1 MPVAAVVAQQLNAL
15 MAQGWGSDDTV
26 PVAARA
32 GTRLIARR
40 TAGTGMIFV
49 IERPL
54 GLPARLR
61 AQETK
66 MISKMAMPELLAIFD
81 HAPVGIVFVREGLLQ
96 HCNRRFCELS
106 GYAEDG
112 SSATRPQNLR
122 ERGEYE
128 RLYTGRT
135 EALLAGD
142 PFRCRDPDAS
152 PRRQPSSIAGC
163 AAAIDRDNPREGTV
177 WIVEDLEE
185 QTRIRDE
192 LWNAQRDLEATFAAA
207 NVGIVLIR
215 GRRIVRANPVS
226 RRCSAIARTSCSA
239 ARRAS
244 SISRMRISRP
254 PARSTC

>member
-1 MPVAAVVAQQLNAL
+1 
-15 MAQGWGSDDTV
+15 
-26 PVAARA
+26 
-32 GTRLIARR
+32 
-40 TAGTGMIFV
+40 
-49 IERPL
+49 
-54 GLPARLR
+54 
-61 AQETK
+61 

-106 GYAEDG
+106 GYAEDEVFG
-112 SSATRPQNLR
+112 QRARVLYESEA
-122 ERGEYE
+122 EYE
-128 RLYTGRT
+128 RLRHWAR

-142 PFRCRDPDAS
+142 PFDAEIPMRRRDGSLIYCRLH
-152 PRRQPSSIAGC
+152 

-215 GRRIVRANPVS
+215 GRRIVRANP
-226 RRCSAIARTSCSA
+226 RLAEMFCYRENELLGRSARLFYISDADFEA
-239 ARRAS
+239 AGEIYPVEDLVADLLRGIDRNKALIVTPRRAPLAWWVQRLVPS
-244 SISRMRISRP
+244 YLEKHAGRLVGWAKREAERVERAASM
-254 PARSTC
+254 